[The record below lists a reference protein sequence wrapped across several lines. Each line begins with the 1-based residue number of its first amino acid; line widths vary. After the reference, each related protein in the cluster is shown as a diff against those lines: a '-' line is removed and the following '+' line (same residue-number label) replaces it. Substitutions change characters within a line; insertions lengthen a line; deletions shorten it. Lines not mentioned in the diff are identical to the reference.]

1 MSWRVFAR
9 YTVAGT
15 DQDAAPAD
23 GNNASTVAGPSVPL
37 RIATAVAAVTYMV
50 VRGVYKTRV
59 DTSTAGDKIN
69 EMAESQP
76 QFLVR
81 QLRRSLFLLLFD
93 IILFP
98 ARALALPS
106 FGGGRLQPGLL
117 RAAGVR
123 QQG

>member
-1 MSWRVFAR
+1 M
-9 YTVAGT
+9 AGT
-15 DQDAAPAD
+15 EQDAAPAD

-37 RIATAVAAVTYMV
+37 RIATAVAAVTYMA

-69 EMAESQP
+69 ELAESQP

-81 QLRRSLFLLLFD
+81 QLRRSFLLLFG

-106 FGGGRLQPGLL
+106 SGGGRLQPGLL

-123 QQG
+123 LQGLEGTEQLLI